1 MKKMAWGLALAGLAC
16 TSAAAA
22 GDLTERRDYEP
33 GSYSAQ
39 LYYRVDFGGTR
50 GQAQSL
56 GLRFDN
62 ERAAAAGAPPLMQAR
77 FGAQGIDRL
86 TLSGTDVRGPAIA
99 ANQAGGGFFSS
110 LTATQWVA
118 LIFTTLVLGTVAI
131 DATEEAD
138 DEPSGS
144 GGT

>member
-1 MKKMAWGLALAGLAC
+1 MKKMAWGLALASLGFA
-16 TSAAAA
+16 SVAAA
-22 GDLTERRDYEP
+22 GDLAERRDYEP

-39 LYYRVDFGGTR
+39 LYYRLDFGGHR

-62 ERAAAAGAPPLMQAR
+62 ERAAAAGAPSLMQAR
-77 FGAQGIDRL
+77 FGAHGIDRL
-86 TLSGTDVRGPAIA
+86 TLSGMDLRGPNIA

-110 LTATQWVA
+110 LTVTQWVA
-118 LIFTTLVLGTVAI
+118 LIFTTVVLGTVAI
-131 DATEEAD
+131 DATEESD
-138 DEPSGS
+138 EEPSGS